1 MFTRDGI
8 MKPAGFAFDFLNEM
22 YSLLIARGKNYML
35 TTNGHDAYGF
45 VCHNY
50 KRLNYYYYLTEEDE
64 ISREKIWQYFED
76 RDSMDLDFKLTD
88 LEDGEYQIK
97 IQRINEEYGSILNE
111 WSDMEYYKELS
122 RQDIKYLRRV
132 SEPKRTI
139 SNIKVENGR
148 ANIHIRMAAN
158 EIALVKLGKML

>member
-1 MFTRDGI
+1 
-8 MKPAGFAFDFLNEM
+8 
-22 YSLLIARGKNYML
+22 
-35 TTNGHDAYGF
+35 
-45 VCHNY
+45 
-50 KRLNYYYYLTEEDE
+50 
-64 ISREKIWQYFED
+64 
-76 RDSMDLDFKLTD
+76 MDLDLNLTD

-97 IQRINEEYGSILNE
+97 IQRINEDYGSILNE

-122 RQDIKYLRRV
+122 RQDIKYLGRV

-158 EIALVKLGKML
+158 EIALVKFGRLL